1 MQQPDNLAQIKAN
14 CSHLLLINKMP
25 ALGIA
30 VTQGGIM
37 PQTYRHA
44 NKSVMGIT

>member
-1 MQQPDNLAQIKAN
+1 MQQPDNLLQIKVN
-14 CSHLLLINKMP
+14 CSHLLLINKMQ

-37 PQTYRHA
+37 PQTTAHP
-44 NKSVMGIT
+44 N